1 MSVCF
6 TRRTVLSRA
15 LALGCSAAASPLI
28 TPVSFAAAPWETRI
42 VVIVL
47 RGAMDGLDALRPLGD
62 PDYATYRRDLLDDT
76 AAEQDLDGY
85 FALHPA
91 LKGLMPLWRAG
102 ELGAVHAVSTPY
114 RNRRSHFDGQDI
126 LEAGTP
132 TLSGPSDGWL
142 NRMLGEMP
150 GTHAETAYAIG
161 RGELKLLL
169 GAAEVADW
177 TPEAALKMSP
187 QALRLAE
194 QVMDEDPAFH
204 AAFSEAMTLS
214 DDGMGILPP
223 EMSIEQE
230 MGESLKG
237 SAHVRIAEF
246 AGERL
251 RGDTRVAA
259 FSLNG
264 WDTHR
269 KQAQNLKRTLGALS
283 ETLLGLRAACGP
295 EVWGKTAV
303 LAMTEFG
310 RTVAVNGTGGT
321 DHGTGG
327 AMIMAGG
334 AIRGGKVYG
343 DWPGLS
349 EADLFNRRDLNPTAD
364 VRAATAWILH
374 AATGLDRS
382 VLEHVVFPGLE
393 MGERPGFLG

>member
-1 MSVCF
+1 MSDHF
-6 TRRTVLSRA
+6 TRRHVLGRA
-15 LALGCSAAASPLI
+15 FALGCSAAASPLI
-28 TPVSFAAAPWETRI
+28 TPVSFAAAPWDTRI

-62 PDYATYRRDLLDDT
+62 PDYASYRADLLDG
-76 AAEQDLDGY
+76 AADALDLDGF

-91 LKGLMPLWRAG
+91 LGGLLPLWQAG
-102 ELGAVHAVSTPY
+102 ELAAVHAVSTPY

-126 LEAGTP
+126 LEAGTTAQDAP
-132 TLSGPSDGWL
+132 DGGWL
-142 NRMLGEMP
+142 NRMLGQLS

-161 RGELKLLL
+161 RGELKVLM
-169 GAAEVADW
+169 GAAPVADW
-177 TPEAALKMSP
+177 TPEAALQMSP
-187 QALRLAE
+187 QGLRLAE
-194 QVMDEDPAFH
+194 RVMEEDPAFH
-204 AAFSEAMTLS
+204 AAFSEAMALS
-214 DDGMGILPP
+214 DGGTGIAPP

-230 MGESLKG
+230 MGASLGG

-269 KQAQNLKRTLGALS
+269 NQARNLSRSLEALAETVLRLRT
-283 ETLLGLRAACGP
+283 ACGP
-295 EVWGKTAV
+295 VVWGKTAV

-310 RTVAVNGTGGT
+310 RTVAVNGTDGT

-327 AMIMAGG
+327 AMFLAGG
-334 AIRGGKVYG
+334 AIRGGKIYG
-343 DWPGLS
+343 TWPGLS

-374 AATGLDRS
+374 GATGLDRS
-382 VLEHVVFPGLE
+382 VLERVVFPGLD
-393 MGERPGFLG
+393 MGRTPGLMN